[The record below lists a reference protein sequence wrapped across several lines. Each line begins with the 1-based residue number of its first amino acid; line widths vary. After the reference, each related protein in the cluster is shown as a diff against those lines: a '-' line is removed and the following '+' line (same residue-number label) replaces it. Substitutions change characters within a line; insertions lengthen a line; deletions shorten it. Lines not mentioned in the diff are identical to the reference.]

1 MCEKNNIHK
10 SMKTG
15 AKIRINQG
23 LILKSPHSEEKKQI
37 WYSRLARKAGME
49 THLEGKMG
57 LPIGAWL
64 VTTGRP
70 ALPTRRV
77 YSHQVAERDISQLK
91 SYPLGA
97 VVSPYTTFSVYKS
110 HLKD

>member
-37 WYSRLARKAGME
+37 WYSRLDHKAGLE

-57 LPIGAWL
+57 LFIEKYSGITL
-64 VTTGRP
+64 K
-70 ALPTRRV
+70 RV
-77 YSHQVAERDISQLK
+77 
-91 SYPLGA
+91 
-97 VVSPYTTFSVYKS
+97 
-110 HLKD
+110 